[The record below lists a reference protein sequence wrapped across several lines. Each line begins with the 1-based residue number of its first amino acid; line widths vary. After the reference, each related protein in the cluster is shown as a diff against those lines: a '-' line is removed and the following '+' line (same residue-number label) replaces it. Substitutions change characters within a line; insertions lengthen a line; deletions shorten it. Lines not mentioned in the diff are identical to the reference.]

1 RSSEHVAG
9 NSSNSAGSG
18 HWDGALGRLH
28 GRHGR
33 ARLRF
38 LYRTGT
44 GWRAG
49 GFVET
54 HEQGCRSD
62 FRERRRVGKELR
74 GTAAQS
80 SILIGERTRLA
91 SANFCR
97 KRLFR
102 RDAESPSRTAVN
114 TRDACATRKYCR
126 DTVCRISSTV
136 FLRYPV
142 GKAVARAS
150 CIDSLAICRCRSE
163 STKT

>member
-80 SILIGERTRLA
+80 SILIGERYP
-91 SANFCR
+91 
-97 KRLFR
+97 
-102 RDAESPSRTAVN
+102 E
-114 TRDACATRKYCR
+114 
-126 DTVCRISSTV
+126 ISSATGRQ
-136 FLRYPV
+136 LRARLTSIASRYV
-142 GKAVARAS
+142 VAEAN
-150 CIDSLAICRCRSE
+150 
-163 STKT
+163 